1 MVPGRRLRLPLALA
15 LLVTSGGCGVPELPP
30 LTARYQANGVTVA
43 VDVRP
48 VADGHLL
55 SATFTPK
62 PGFHLYSAQLPPGGV
77 DGLGFPTV
85 LAAGRGLH
93 ATGPVSADRAVTVLR
108 VPALGVDLPVY
119 PDGPVTLT
127 EPVEAGSGARWE
139 ASIGYA
145 ACSASTCLMPVTG
158 QVVALT
164 RTAAPPSGR

>member
-1 MVPGRRLRLPLALA
+1 MVPGRPLRLPLALA
-15 LLVTSGGCGVPELPP
+15 LLVTSGGCGGPELPP
-30 LTARYQANGVTVA
+30 LTGRYQANGVTVT

-48 VADGHLL
+48 DADGHRL

-93 ATGPVSADRAVTVLR
+93 ATGPVTADRAVTVLR

-127 EPVEAGSGARWE
+127 EPVEAASGSTME
-139 ASIGYA
+139 ATIGYA
-145 ACSASTCLMPVTG
+145 ACSASTCLMPVSG
-158 QVVALT
+158 QIVALT
-164 RTAAPPSGR
+164 STGTRPPAR